1 MQNSAE
7 IRWFWHDAT
16 TGIESWFRSGT
27 FPPGGGKVRV
37 DDYLVD
43 PGQIELGIKKR
54 GDNVGIE
61 VKGLV
66 ARLASRFQIGTL
78 VANVELWTKWSSPS
92 LRLDGLSTMSIN
104 KIRWLRKFEVTGAS
118 VREIQLGPDE
128 KPLNPEDKIPEHGCN
143 LELTKVSLTNNGPEW
158 TTVGFESFGYYALVE
173 DILQRTIEHLKSGVL
188 PAFGSGEELSY
199 PAWLS
204 SQYSSHSSGVLPR

>member
-7 IRWFWHDAT
+7 IRWFWHGPA
-16 TGIESWFRSGT
+16 TGIESWFRSGR

-37 DDYLVD
+37 DEYLVD
-43 PGQIELGIKKR
+43 PDQIELGIKKR

-66 ARLASRFQIGTL
+66 ARLASRFEIGTL
-78 VANVELWTKWSSPS
+78 IANVELWTKWSSPS

-104 KIRWLRKFEVTGAS
+104 KIRWLRTFDVTGAN
-118 VREIQLGPDE
+118 VREIQLGQDE
-128 KPLNPEDKIPEHGCN
+128 KPLNPEERIPEQGCN
-143 LELTKVSLTNNGPEW
+143 LELTKVSLTDNGPEW

-173 DILQRTIEHLKSGVL
+173 DALRRTVEHLNSGVL
-188 PAFGSGEELSY
+188 PAFGLGEELSY
-199 PAWLS
+199 PAWLA
-204 SQYSSHSSGVLPR
+204 SQYSSRSSGVVRR

>member
-43 PGQIELGIKKR
+43 PRQIELGIKKR

-78 VANVELWTKWSSPS
+78 VANGELWTKWSSPS

-104 KIRWLRKFEVTGAS
+104 KIRWLRKFEVTGAN
-118 VREIQLGPDE
+118 VREIQLGQDE
-128 KPLNPEDKIPEHGCN
+128 EPLNPEEKIPEQGCN
-143 LELTKVSLTNNGPEW
+143 LELTKVSLTDNGPEW
-158 TTVGFESFGYYALVE
+158 TTVGFESFGCHTVVE

-188 PAFGSGEELSY
+188 PAFGLGEKLSY
-199 PAWLS
+199 PAWLASQS
-204 SQYSSHSSGVLPR
+204 SSISSGQARR